1 MLLKHISFPK
11 APFWTHPIFVFKCT
25 LSRPKSHIPIFMW
38 EKRGSEKFNNSWV
51 PTWGQDAACGK
62 AQAYTVEVD
71 FLPQTWEQSQWA
83 QRDLEGR
90 QQLNHHLWSGLTQG
104 PRAAGLCVALWSF
117 EFWVFLQNLRC
128 LKWGKRGNSPTPLLQ
143 RKTTEPLKLWGL
155 QVPEET
161 VIQVTGFLE
170 PPAPGAFLCAR
181 RLTVRDAPNTPP
193 RLWAVSPSNFQSGS
207 VITQKWN

>member
-1 MLLKHISFPK
+1 MLLKPISFLK

-51 PTWGQDAACGK
+51 PTWGQDAAGGK

-71 FLPQTWEQSQWA
+71 FLPQTWEGSPWA

-104 PRAAGLCVALWSF
+104 QRAAGLSVALWSF
-117 EFWVFLQNLRC
+117 EFGVFLPCTASN
-128 LKWGKRGNSPTPLLQ
+128 KVRGAILPLPLC
-143 RKTTEPLKLWGL
+143 REKLEPLMLWGL

-161 VIQVTGFLE
+161 VIQVTMILE

-181 RLTVRDAPNTPP
+181 RLTVRDAPSISPG
-193 RLWAVSPSNFQSGS
+193 LWAVSPSNFQSGS